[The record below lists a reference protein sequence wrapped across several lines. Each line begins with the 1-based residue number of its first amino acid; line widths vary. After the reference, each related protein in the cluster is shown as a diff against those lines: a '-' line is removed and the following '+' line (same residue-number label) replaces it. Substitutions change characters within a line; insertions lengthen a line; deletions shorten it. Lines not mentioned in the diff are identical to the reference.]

1 MTGEKVKLSEKE
13 IDEKIAELRKWLKSE
28 PDLPQNI
35 GSEVDVWKS
44 SKLKNFQFFRKNV
57 AASIF
62 KNFRI

>member
-13 IDEKIAELRKWLKSE
+13 IDEKIAQLRKWLKSE

-44 SKLKNFQFFRKNV
+44 LKLKNF
-57 AASIF
+57 
-62 KNFRI
+62 